1 MRKVTLPIMLGLML
15 LPAATAAAKEPVAA
29 KICGSS
35 DCTTVKDRD
44 TLMALFEGGG
54 PGTPPNRGVP
64 WYSMRI
70 AIDTGQERP
79 DRFDQVVVPS
89 RGLVRAE
96 DPEGGFTWFSM
107 SRRAADETRRLTRG
121 IEAFPAS
128 KLKGTGPLE
137 AKVDGVVL
145 PPKPEPAAAAAG
157 GGSSPLPWIAG
168 GLVLLG
174 LLTLALVRWRGR
186 PWPRPAQG

>member
-1 MRKVTLPIMLGLML
+1 MRKLTLPIMLGLML

-29 KICGSS
+29 KICGPS
-35 DCTTVKDRD
+35 DCTTVKDRQ
-44 TLMALFEGGG
+44 TLMALIEGGG
-54 PGTPPNRGVP
+54 PRTPPSRGVP

-79 DRFDQVVVPS
+79 DHFDQVVVPS

-107 SRRAADETRRLTRG
+107 SRRAADVAGRLTHG

-128 KLKGTGPLE
+128 KLKGTGPVE
-137 AKVDGVVL
+137 AKVDEVVL
-145 PPKPEPAAAAAG
+145 PPKPEPAAAADG

-174 LLTLALVRWRGR
+174 LLALVLVRWRGR